1 MTIKNASGFGKR
13 LDSLSKVP
21 NDMSDVLIEAAGAIE
36 AEAHHSITAGSVS
49 GEGHV
54 PSKPGEPPNNDTGV
68 LANSIEARL
77 TSPTTAEVTASAPYA
92 AILEY
97 GTKDGTTL
105 EERPYMRPAL
115 AKEGP
120 KFKKL
125 IQTAVKRR
133 ASGG

>member
-1 MTIKNASGFGKR
+1 MSVKGEGGFAKK
-13 LDSLSKVP
+13 LDSLGKLP
-21 NDMSDVLIEAAGAIE
+21 DDISDILFVAAGLIETE
-36 AEAHHSITAGSVS
+36 ARLSITQGSVS
-49 GEGHV
+49 GKDHV

-68 LANSIEARL
+68 LANSIEAKL

-92 AILEY
+92 AVQEY
-97 GTKDGTTL
+97 GNKEGTL
-105 EERPYMRPAL
+105 EERPFMRPAL

-133 ASGG
+133 ANGG